1 MKIKLLLSSCFSFFG
16 KSHRWGHLLGGL
28 AVGLLLGLPAALAV
42 AAALEFKDV
51 QHSHGNDRKPLR
63 SWNWSAWDWLDVLA
77 GLLGTIPALAIHAA
91 LYLLLS
97 NL

>member
-1 MKIKLLLSSCFSFFG
+1 MKIKLLLSSCLSFFG

-51 QHSHGNDRKPLR
+51 QHSHGNGSKPLR
-63 SWNWSAWDWLDVLA
+63 SWNWSAWSWSDFALTA
-77 GLLGTIPALAIHAA
+77 LGAALAA
-91 LYLLLS
+91 LITTLSPLS